1 MNLLLVYAFCDASLL
16 AAAPES
22 EPASKAAQSAAQC
35 DEDTGMLSV
44 VSEGIGP
51 DVEAAKLDAYRNAV
65 RQAVG
70 TYVDA
75 TTIVAND
82 KLITDEIIVLSG
94 AFISKAEVLTGSITK
109 DGPFTRLRIKAEVE
123 TGKILTAL
131 HKRNV
136 KTTSETV
143 VIDTDSIIAELS
155 TKEDRL
161 RSAEKLL
168 EKLFDG
174 YPQKCF
180 RASIVGAPKPTKQEG
195 DNVELLCR
203 VRIETDVKAWSE
215 FSRALR
221 EVLRAI
227 SISQTTRSFTVTKRI
242 MKDSAEK
249 EKEIKLLFELDRE
262 ILALHTS
269 VLGQEASFLDM
280 KQLGWPKGGYVAP
293 PKQHHWVA
301 VLVSDPT
308 DGKEWEEFAIPETLV
323 DRFPARWYYNE
334 SKNSSDKRMDGR
346 DGLKFALVQDDRGK
360 QIDIYNGYC
369 KCRITTNRSSNS
381 LNYSGI
387 APCFFWAAGAATVNG
402 FPPEWSLRLSATCLG
417 LCWSDVRRFVLFLNS
432 WNLSR
437 SRTNAGIARK
447 DLTS

>member
-1 MNLLLVYAFCDASLL
+1 MKRFFNPLNMSLLLVYAFCDVSLL
-16 AAAPES
+16 AATPES

-227 SISQTTRSFTVTKRI
+227 SISQTTHSFTVTKIIVDIHYNLEFSR
-242 MKDSAEK
+242 
-249 EKEIKLLFELDRE
+249 LFNLFDRE
-262 ILALHTS
+262 VLAVHTS

-280 KQLGWPKGGYVAP
+280 KELPYPTRFTSNAP
-293 PKQHHWVA
+293 PKQHQWVA

-308 DGKEWEEFAIPETLV
+308 DGEELAWEYFAIPETLV
-323 DRFPARWYYNE
+323 DRFP
-334 SKNSSDKRMDGR
+334 K
-346 DGLKFALVQDDRGK
+346 
-360 QIDIYNGYC
+360 
-369 KCRITTNRSSNS
+369 
-381 LNYSGI
+381 
-387 APCFFWAAGAATVNG
+387 P
-402 FPPEWSLRLSATCLG
+402 
-417 LCWSDVRRFVLFLNS
+417 
-432 WNLSR
+432 
-437 SRTNAGIARK
+437 
-447 DLTS
+447 

>member
-227 SISQTTRSFTVTKRI
+227 SISQTTRSFTVTTRI

-249 EKEIKLLFELDRE
+249 ENEIKFLFELDRE
-262 ILALHTS
+262 ILAVHTS

-280 KQLGWPKGGYVAP
+280 KQLGRPKNANAYVAP

-323 DRFPARWYYNE
+323 DRFPARWYDVAFQ
-334 SKNSSDKRMDGR
+334 NSSNKRMDGR
-346 DGLKFALVQDDRGK
+346 DGLKFALVQDDSGK

-369 KCRITTNRSSNS
+369 KCRITTKSSFNS
-381 LNYSGI
+381 LNCSGI
-387 APCFFWAAGAATVNG
+387 APCFF
-402 FPPEWSLRLSATCLG
+402 LG
-417 LCWSDVRRFVLFLNS
+417 GRYNNDQWISTGVEFTIKCNMSRAVLERRPTIRFVL
-432 WNLSR
+432 
-437 SRTNAGIARK
+437 K
-447 DLTS
+447 